1 MNSMKMYKEC
11 INQTSP
17 KQSCYHS
24 KKNGSHAESVF
35 VLHCI
40 PVQKNN
46 AMLAVTCAAPFTT
59 RDRNARIY
67 MRSFVHKSCSLFM

>member
-1 MNSMKMYKEC
+1 MHKSNF
-11 INQTSP
+11 P
-17 KQSCYHS
+17 KTVVLPQQEE
-24 KKNGSHAESVF
+24 SHAENVF

-40 PVQKNN
+40 PVQKNK